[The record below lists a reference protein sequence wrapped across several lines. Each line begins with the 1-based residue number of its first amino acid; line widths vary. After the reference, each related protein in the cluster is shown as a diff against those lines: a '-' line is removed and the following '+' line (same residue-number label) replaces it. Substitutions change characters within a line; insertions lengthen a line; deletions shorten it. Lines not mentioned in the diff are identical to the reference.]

1 MKTEKRNLVIRP
13 RRLRRTDVL
22 RRLVRETHLHL
33 DDFIAPVFIIA
44 GKNKIFSIPSMP
56 GIYQWSID
64 RVNEEID
71 ELLAAG
77 IDKVIL
83 FGIPKAKDSTG
94 SDAYSLDGII
104 QQSLQKL
111 KQEYPD
117 LFIIT
122 DVCFC
127 EYTDHG
133 HCGVIQDNDV
143 HNDST
148 LSLLGKQALSHVEL
162 GADMVAPSGMMDGMV
177 EEIRLALDTGGFDHI
192 PIMSY
197 AVKYTSAFYGPFRD
211 AVDSTPQFSNRKSYQ
226 MDPANIREAL
236 KEVEL
241 DILEGADII
250 MVKPALAF
258 MDVISHVK
266 DISNLPV
273 ACYNV
278 SGEYSMLKAAT
289 EKGWIDHDAAM
300 MEMLLSMKR
309 GGADI
314 IITYFAKEAA
324 IVLRGEILEIRS

>member
-1 MKTEKRNLVIRP
+1 MKLEKRDLVIRP

-22 RRLVRETHLHL
+22 RRLVRETCLHT
-33 DDFIAPVFIIA
+33 DDFIAPVFISA
-44 GKNKIFSIPSMP
+44 GENKKNSIPSMP
-56 GIYQWSID
+56 GVYQWSID

-71 ELLAAG
+71 ELLTAG
-77 IDKVIL
+77 IDKIIL
-83 FGIPKAKDSTG
+83 FGIPAEKDSTG
-94 SDAYSLDGII
+94 SDSYSSNGII
-104 QQSLQKL
+104 QQSLKKL

-133 HCGVIQDNDV
+133 HCGVIKDNDV

-148 LSLLGKQALSHVEL
+148 LSLLGQQALSHVEA

-177 EEIRLALDTGGFDHI
+177 GEIRLALDSGGFDHI

-197 AVKYTSAFYGPFRD
+197 AVKYGSAFYGPFRD
-211 AVDSTPQFSNRKSYQ
+211 AVESTPQFGHRKSYQ

-250 MVKPALAF
+250 MVKPALAYL
-258 MDVISHVK
+258 DVISHVK

-278 SGEYSMLKAAT
+278 SGEYSMLKAAA
-289 EKGWIDHDAAM
+289 EKGWIDHDSAM

-309 GGADI
+309 AGADI

-324 IVLRGEILEIRS
+324 TLMKND

>member
-1 MKTEKRNLVIRP
+1 MKTEKRDLVMRP

-22 RRLVRETHLHL
+22 RRLVCETHLHL

-44 GKNKIFSIPSMP
+44 GGNKKKSIPSMP

-133 HCGVIQDNDV
+133 HCGMVQDNDV

-148 LSLLGKQALSHVEL
+148 LSLLGKQVLSHVEA

-177 EEIRLALDTGGFDHI
+177 GEIRFALDTAGFDHI

-211 AVDSTPQFSNRKSYQ
+211 AVDSTPQFSDRKSYQ

-241 DILEGADII
+241 DILEGVDLI
-250 MVKPALAF
+250 MVKPALVCL
-258 MDVISHVK
+258 DIISQIK
-266 DISNLPV
+266 DISNIPV

-278 SGEYSMLKAAT
+278 SGEYSMLKSAA
-289 EKGWIDHDAAM
+289 EKGWIDHDSAM

-309 GGADI
+309 AGADI

-324 IVLRGEILEIRS
+324 QLIKN

>member
-1 MKTEKRNLVIRP
+1 MKLEKRDMIVRP

-22 RRLVRETHLHL
+22 RRLVRETRLHT
-33 DDFIAPVFIIA
+33 DDFIAPIFIIA
-44 GKNKIFSIPSMP
+44 GQNKKHSISSMP
-56 GIYQWSID
+56 GVYQWSID
-64 RVNEEID
+64 RVQEEID
-71 ELLAAG
+71 ELLAVG
-77 IDKVIL
+77 IDKIIL
-83 FGIPKAKDSTG
+83 FGIPSAKDSTG
-94 SDAYSLDGII
+94 SDSYSPNGII

-111 KQEYPD
+111 KQEYSD

-133 HCGVIQDNDV
+133 HCGVIHDNDV
-143 HNDST
+143 NNDST
-148 LSLLGKQALSHVEL
+148 LSLLGKQALSHVEA

-177 EEIRLALDTGGFDHI
+177 GEIRLVLDTGGFEHI

-197 AVKYTSAFYGPFRD
+197 AVKYASAFYGPFRD
-211 AVDSTPQFSNRKSYQ
+211 AVESTPQFGDRKSYQ

-250 MVKPALAF
+250 MVKPALAYL
-258 MDVISHVK
+258 DVISHVK
-266 DISNLPV
+266 DISNVPV

-278 SGEYSMLKAAT
+278 SGEYSMLKAAA
-289 EKGWIDHDAAM
+289 EKGWIDHDSAM

-309 GGADI
+309 SGADI
-314 IITYFAKEAA
+314 IISYFAKEAA
-324 IVLRGEILEIRS
+324 TLMKND